1 MRLDVKKTTCNC
13 FCLWTYVYFNTRS
26 HDLMHPPLAKTF
38 KYQGSFRINGPWTYN
53 TLPRIIRQV
62 EMLSKFKIK
71 LSAILNSNIR
81 GTCCLYNLI
90 NFLVLMSLFLCCV
103 RAPFKLALLNWMPLQ
118 GPKLTF

>member
-13 FCLWTYVYFNTRS
+13 FCLWTYVYLKTRS

-53 TLPRIIRQV
+53 TLPRFIRQV

-71 LSAILNSNIR
+71 LKR
-81 GTCCLYNLI
+81 H
-90 NFLVLMSLFLCCV
+90 
-103 RAPFKLALLNWMPLQ
+103 FK
-118 GPKLTF
+118 